1 MLPHPVTAC
10 TIAERRFKEQLRN
23 AAQQR
28 LAASAETRA
37 PSRPTPGW
45 PAWRTAISWITE
57 WRTSVRGATRVLATD
72 PREGRS
78 ARSVHPMA

>member
-10 TIAERRFKEQLRN
+10 TIAERRFKEQLRD

-28 LAASAETRA
+28 LVASAETRA
-37 PSRPTPGW
+37 PSRPSSGW
-45 PAWRTAISWITE
+45 LAVQATISWITGL
-57 WRTSVRGATRVLATD
+57 RMRVRVAAGVLATD

-78 ARSVHPMA
+78 ARSVHPMV